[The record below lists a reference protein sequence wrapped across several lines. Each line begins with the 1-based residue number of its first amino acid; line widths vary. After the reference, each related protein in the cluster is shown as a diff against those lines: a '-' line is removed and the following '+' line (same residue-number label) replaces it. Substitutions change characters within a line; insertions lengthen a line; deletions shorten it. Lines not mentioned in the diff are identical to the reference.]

1 VTQYFVPVLERIPWL
16 QFMLSGEQNHPLAV
30 QLIPLVTLW
39 PLLAQF
45 QHTVSPTRMLTVF
58 GTKARPCPTVTSAN
72 CGRISHGVGR
82 WRGVGVG
89 LAVAGDEPINTKAM
103 TAAAMTSDKQ
113 RTVRGRS
120 DTNVR
125 FDFVTDSQGCSDL
138 SQRHL
143 CQKTR

>member
-1 VTQYFVPVLERIPWL
+1 
-16 QFMLSGEQNHPLAV
+16 M
-30 QLIPLVTLW
+30 
-39 PLLAQF
+39 
-45 QHTVSPTRMLTVF
+45 F
-58 GTKARPCPTVTSAN
+58 GTKARPCPTVTSTN

-82 WRGVGVG
+82 GRGVGVG
-89 LAVAGDEPINTKAM
+89 LAVARDEPINTKAV

-143 CQKTR
+143 AKDAMNYQDFPDRKAAHRK